1 MKIIQV
7 NCVYKKGSTGKIVA
21 DIHTELI
28 KRGIE
33 SVVCYGRGAKIQEE
47 NVYKTCGELYSH
59 ANHFMANATGIMYG
73 GCSLSTSKLIQII
86 KRENPD
92 VVHLQCINGY
102 FVNIYKLV
110 EWLKATRI
118 RTVLTLHA
126 EFMYTGGCGH
136 SIDCNQWSTREGCGH
151 SMSCPRWRAETGSWF
166 FDRTSTMWKRM
177 KTAFEGFNDKLIVTS
192 VSPWLM
198 KRAQQSPILGGKD
211 HRVILNGLD
220 PDVFHFRNC
229 KKLRRKYASDSEKVL
244 FHASPNFNLD
254 SNHIKGGYYVNE
266 LAKRV
271 KDKNI
276 KVIVAGSHKDDIE
289 VSENVILL
297 GRIQDQK
304 KLAEYYSMADLT
316 ILTSKKETF
325 SMVTAET
332 LSCGTPIVGFM
343 AGGPEQIALEGYSHF
358 VEYGNMDALEDVVIR
373 MFDMEWDKVSI
384 SKKAISKYG
393 KDVMC
398 DSYIEIYKEI
408 WGR

>member
-151 SMSCPRWRAETGSWF
+151 SMSCPRWRAETKSWF
-166 FDRTSTMWKRM
+166 FDRTGVMWNKM
-177 KTAFEGFNDKLIVTS
+177 KKAFAGFDSGIIIAS

-198 KRAQQSPILGGKD
+198 ERAKRSPILAGKK
-211 HRVILNGLD
+211 HCVVLNGLD
-220 PDVFHFRNC
+220 PAIFH
-229 KKLRRKYASDSEKVL
+229 LRKSSSLRKWSFGGNEKIL
-244 FHASPNFNLD
+244 FHATPLFTLD
-254 SNHIKGGYYVNE
+254 PKHVKGGYYVNE
-266 LAKRV
+266 LAKRLKGANV
-271 KDKNI
+271 KI
-276 KVIVAGSHKDDIE
+276 VVAGSYQDGIQ
-289 VSENVILL
+289 VAENVILL
-297 GRIQDQK
+297 GKVTDQEM
-304 KLAEYYSMADLT
+304 LAQYYSMADVT
-316 ILTSKKETF
+316 VLTSKRETF
-325 SMVTAET
+325 SMVTAES
-332 LSCGTPIVGFM
+332 LCCGTPVVGFR
-343 AGGPEQIALEGYSHF
+343 AGGPECIALEDYSSF
-358 VEYGNMDALEDVVIR
+358 VEYGDLDAFEQSVKR
-373 MFDMEWDKVSI
+373 MLGKTVDKETVSEA
-384 SKKAISKYG
+384 AILKYG

-398 DSYIEIYKEI
+398 KSYIKIYEELCS
-408 WGR
+408 R